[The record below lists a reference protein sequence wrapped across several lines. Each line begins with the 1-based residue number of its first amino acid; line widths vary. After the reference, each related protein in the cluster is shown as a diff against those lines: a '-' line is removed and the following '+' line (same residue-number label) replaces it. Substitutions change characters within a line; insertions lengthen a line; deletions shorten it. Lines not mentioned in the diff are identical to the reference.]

1 MAWWLLGL
9 PKDGAKNLVLSVHTS
24 GAESVE
30 GALKLAR
37 HATGRPNIIVLP
49 PHPFS
54 STANG
59 MSTHSCVLSRAVMLN
74 QSFQGSFHGR
84 TIGAMSVT
92 NSKNVYRAGYAP
104 LMAGVHV
111 APYAYC
117 YR

>member
-1 MAWWLLGL
+1 MA
-9 PKDGAKNLVLSVHTS
+9 KDGAKNIVLSLHTS

-30 GALKLAR
+30 AALKLAR
-37 HATGRPNIIVLP
+37 HATGKPNIIVRFYS
-49 PHPFS
+49 HWS
-54 STANG
+54 S
-59 MSTHSCVLSRAVMLN
+59 MRHHLTHVVLASL

-92 NSKNVYRAGYAP
+92 NSKNGYRAGYAP

-111 APYAYC
+111 APYAHC

>member
-1 MAWWLLGL
+1 VA
-9 PKDGAKNLVLSVHTS
+9 KDGAKNIVLSLHTS

-30 GALKLAR
+30 AALKLAR
-37 HATGRPNIIVLP
+37 HATGKPNIIVRFYTLEVDATP
-49 PHPFS
+49 PHLELFLL
-54 STANG
+54 
-59 MSTHSCVLSRAVMLN
+59 HS

-92 NSKNVYRAGYAP
+92 NSKNGYRAGYAP

-111 APYAYC
+111 APFAHC